1 VRSCPSFETL
11 VALWAGD
18 LDESEA
24 MSIDEHVFGCD
35 ACTAASTRLAQLVGG
50 LRETIPFVISH
61 AHRDRLAADGSRIRV
76 TRVEPN
82 ATAHAHFAPE
92 VDLLVHAL
100 RGDFSLAERVDI
112 SISSP
117 TDPRRIVVQ
126 EVAFDRESGEILIAC
141 QRHYEPMFSG
151 GDLVFSVDAI
161 ERGQPRRIGDYLV
174 VHHWR

>member
-1 VRSCPSFETL
+1 VTACPSFEAL

-24 MSIDEHVFGCD
+24 TSIDEHVFKCEPC
-35 ACTAASTRLAQLVGG
+35 AAASTRLAQVVGG

-76 TRVEPN
+76 TPVAPN

-112 SISSP
+112 SIGSP
-117 TDPRRIVVQ
+117 TDPRRVVVQ
-126 EVAFDRESGEILIAC
+126 EVPFDRETGEVLIAC

-151 GDLVFSVDAI
+151 DDLVFSVDAI
-161 ERGQPRRIGDYLV
+161 ERGQPRRIGDYVV